1 MAWTPGTV
9 VFVIG
14 VFAALV
20 GLAIGAA
27 VWPSA
32 PRKGFLP
39 IPTARGDRV
48 YVGLLGV
55 GLILIAL
62 MALTTAPVPL
72 GLGLAAVW
80 MAVVLRWG

>member
-9 VFVIG
+9 VFVVG
-14 VFAALV
+14 VFAGLG

-27 VWPSA
+27 LRPSA

-55 GLILIAL
+55 GLILICL
-62 MALTTAPVPL
+62 MALTTAPVTL
-72 GLGLAAVW
+72 GLALAAVW